1 MRKAIALRDDY
12 DAGRVRSLARRSRHA
27 AQSRRLLA
35 LAAIYDGATRGEA
48 ARLAGTDRQIVRDWV
63 LRFNEQGP
71 AGLIDRHG
79 GGAARRITPF
89 IMEALAQRIEEGP
102 IPAAHGVV
110 RWRLCDLCAW
120 LHEEHGVSVSVS
132 WLSRIVRSENFR
144 LLTARPRHYAQ
155 NPDAQGVFKKTSHKP
170 LLPSGHVIP
179 GKISNCGGRTKR
191 GSARKRS

>member
-12 DAGRVRSLARRSRHA
+12 DAARVRTLARRSRHA

-63 LRFNEQGP
+63 LRFNAQGP
-71 AGLIDRHG
+71 DGLIARHG
-79 GGAARRITPF
+79 GGAARRITPSV
-89 IMEALAQRIEEGP
+89 MEALAQRIEEGP

-110 RWRLCDLCAW
+110 RWRLRDLCAW
-120 LHEEHGVSVSVS
+120 LHEDYGISLSVS
-132 WLSRIVRSENFR
+132 WSSRIVRNENFR

-155 NPDAQGVFKKTSHKP
+155 NPDAQGIFKKTSLTS
-170 LLPSGHVIP
+170 LLPSEHVIP
-179 GKISNCGGRTKR
+179 EKISNCGGRTKR
-191 GSARKRS
+191 